1 MYVPR
6 ETCSDIS
13 ADGRVV
19 RNLFCQVCQPSSR
32 SVPVVVDMKV
42 GGEVVKPEP
51 DSPMCVVEARERF
64 ES

>member
-1 MYVPR
+1 M
-6 ETCSDIS
+6 
-13 ADGRVV
+13 
-19 RNLFCQVCQPSSR
+19 FCQVCQPSSR
-32 SVPVVVDMKV
+32 SVPIVVDMEV